1 MARPIKET
9 PILSGKDAERFVWNM
24 YHVEKVPD
32 SFRQEMERVYQKY
45 KKMANFDLWQKFYN
59 KITTNNY
66 QRRSSHFGVVVILR
80 RVLRTR
86 FFLWQKNTASST
98 ETKKL

>member
-24 YHVEKVPD
+24 YHVEKVPE

-45 KKMANFDLWQKFYN
+45 KKMANFDL
-59 KITTNNY
+59 
-66 QRRSSHFGVVVILR
+66 
-80 RVLRTR
+80 
-86 FFLWQKNTASST
+86 
-98 ETKKL
+98 

>member
-24 YHVEKVPD
+24 NHVEKFPE

-45 KKMANFDLWQKFYN
+45 KKMANFDL
-59 KITTNNY
+59 
-66 QRRSSHFGVVVILR
+66 
-80 RVLRTR
+80 
-86 FFLWQKNTASST
+86 
-98 ETKKL
+98 